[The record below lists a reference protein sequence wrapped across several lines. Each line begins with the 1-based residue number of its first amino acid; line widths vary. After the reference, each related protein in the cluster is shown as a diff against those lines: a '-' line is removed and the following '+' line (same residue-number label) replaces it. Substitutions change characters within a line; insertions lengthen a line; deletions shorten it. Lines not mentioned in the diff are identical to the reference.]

1 MTKPSGNQKD
11 DMSHSD
17 LPHEDMPLSGIRVLD
32 LSRVLAGPWVG
43 QTLADLGCDVI
54 KVERPGNGD
63 DTRAWGPPFIKTAAG
78 ENTQESAYYMS
89 ANRGKRSL
97 AVDMT
102 KPVGQKIL
110 QDLALHCDIVI
121 ENFKVGGLKKFGLDY
136 QRLTKINP
144 KLIYCSI
151 TGFGQE
157 GPYAD
162 KAGYDLM
169 IQGMGGLMSITGEA
183 DRQPMKV
190 GVAVVDLFSGMYGV
204 TGILA
209 ALFKRERTGRGD
221 HIDIALMD
229 CQAAMLANQAT
240 NYLVSDK
247 VPHRRGNAHP
257 NISPYEVFE
266 TSDGYMILAVGNDRQ
281 FEAFCD
287 VAGCVELAENP
298 KYQTNTARVENREQL
313 VPFVQG
319 ILNKKPTDY
328 WISALETVKVPCG
341 PINDLSRVFA
351 DPHIQQRGILKEYEH
366 SGGAKQQLVSTPIKY
381 AQAKSGAEL
390 SPPMLGQHT
399 DEVLSEILG
408 TNKDDIEKLR
418 NIGAIA

>member
-1 MTKPSGNQKD
+1 MSG
-11 DMSHSD
+11 
-17 LPHEDMPLSGIRVLD
+17 EDMPLKGVRVLD

-54 KVERPGNGD
+54 KVERPGCGD
-63 DTRAWGPPFIKTAAG
+63 DTRAWGPPFVKTSAG

-102 KPVGQKIL
+102 KAEGQKIL
-110 QDLALHCDIVI
+110 QDLVLHCDIVI
-121 ENFKVGGLKKFGLDY
+121 ENFKVGGLKKYDLDY
-136 QRLTKINP
+136 QSLSKINP

-266 TSDGYMILAVGNDRQ
+266 TSDGFMILAVGNDRQ
-281 FEAFCD
+281 FEAFCS
-287 VAGCVELAENP
+287 VAGCMELAENP
-298 KYQTNTARVENREQL
+298 KYLTNTARVENRAQL
-313 VPFVQG
+313 VPLVQNV
-319 ILNKKPTDY
+319 LKEKPTDF
-328 WISALETVKVPCG
+328 WITSLEAVKVPCG
-341 PINDLSRVFA
+341 SINDLSQVFS
-351 DPHIQQRGILKEYEH
+351 DPHIQQRGILKEYAH
-366 SGGAKQQLVSTPIKY
+366 PGGVKQQLVSTPIKY
-381 AQAKSGAEL
+381 GQAKSGAEL

-399 DEVLSEILG
+399 DEVLGEILG
-408 TNKDDIEKLR
+408 TEQDDIEKLR
-418 NIGAIA
+418 SIGAIA

>member
-1 MTKPSGNQKD
+1 MIKPSDNQKD
-11 DMSHSD
+11 DM
-17 LPHEDMPLSGIRVLD
+17 PPKDMPLDDMPLEGIRVLD

-54 KVERPGNGD
+54 KVERPGYGD
-63 DTRAWGPPFIKTAAG
+63 DTRAWGPPFVKTPAG

-102 KPVGQKIL
+102 KPEGQKIL

-136 QRLTKINP
+136 QSLSKINP

-169 IQGMGGLMSITGEA
+169 IQGMGGLMSITGETE
-183 DRQPMKV
+183 RQPMKV

-240 NYLVSDK
+240 NYLVSGK

-287 VAGCVELAENP
+287 IAGCAEFAENP
-298 KYQTNTARVENREQL
+298 KYQTNTARVENREEL
-313 VPFVQG
+313 VPFVQE
-319 ILNKKPTDY
+319 ILRGKPTDY
-328 WISALETVKVPCG
+328 WIKSLETVKVPCG
-341 PINDLSRVFA
+341 PINDLSQVFA
-351 DPHIQQRGILKEYEH
+351 DPHIQQRGILKEYTH
-366 SGGAKQQLVSTPIKY
+366 PDGAQQQLVSTPIKY
-381 AQAKSGAEL
+381 GQAKSGAEL
-390 SPPMLGQHT
+390 PPPMLGQHT
-399 DEVLSEILG
+399 DEVLSDILG
-408 TNKDDIEKLR
+408 TEKDDIEKLR
-418 NIGAIA
+418 RIGAIA

>member
-1 MTKPSGNQKD
+1 MPHDKMSG
-11 DMSHSD
+11 
-17 LPHEDMPLSGIRVLD
+17 EDMPLKGVRVLD

-54 KVERPGNGD
+54 KVERPGCGD
-63 DTRAWGPPFIKTAAG
+63 DTRAWGPPFVKTSAG

-102 KPVGQKIL
+102 KAEGQKIL
-110 QDLALHCDIVI
+110 QDLVLHCDIVI
-121 ENFKVGGLKKFGLDY
+121 ENFKVGGLKKYDLDY
-136 QRLTKINP
+136 QSLSKINP

-266 TSDGYMILAVGNDRQ
+266 TSDGFMILAVGNDRQ
-281 FEAFCD
+281 FEAFCS
-287 VAGCVELAENP
+287 VAGCMELAENP
-298 KYQTNTARVENREQL
+298 KYLTNTARVENRAQL
-313 VPFVQG
+313 VPLVQNV
-319 ILNKKPTDY
+319 LKEKPTDF
-328 WISALETVKVPCG
+328 WITSLEAVKVPCG
-341 PINDLSRVFA
+341 SINDLSQVFS
-351 DPHIQQRGILKEYEH
+351 DPHIQQRGILKEYAH
-366 SGGAKQQLVSTPIKY
+366 PGGVKQQLVSTPIKY
-381 AQAKSGAEL
+381 GQAKSGAEL

-399 DEVLSEILG
+399 DEVLGEILG
-408 TNKDDIEKLR
+408 TEQDDIEKLR
-418 NIGAIA
+418 SIGAIA

>member
-1 MTKPSGNQKD
+1 
-11 DMSHSD
+11 
-17 LPHEDMPLSGIRVLD
+17 MPLSGIRVLD

-54 KVERPGNGD
+54 KVERPGCGD
-63 DTRAWGPPFIKTAAG
+63 DTRAWGPPFIKTAAD
-78 ENTQESAYYMS
+78 ETTQESAYYMS

-102 KPVGQKIL
+102 KPEGQKIL
-110 QDLALHCDIVI
+110 QELVLHCDIVI

-136 QRLTKINP
+136 QSLAKINP

-281 FEAFCD
+281 FEAFCG
-287 VAGCVELAENP
+287 VAGCVELAKDP

-319 ILNKKPTDY
+319 MLKEKPTDF
-328 WISALETVKVPCG
+328 WIKSLEHVKVPCG
-341 PINDLSRVFA
+341 PINDLSQVFA

-366 SGGAKQQLVSTPIKY
+366 PGGAKQQLVSTPIKY
-381 AQAKSGAEL
+381 GQAKSGAEL

-399 DEVLSEILG
+399 DEVLCEILG

>member
-1 MTKPSGNQKD
+1 MTQPSDNQKN
-11 DMSHSD
+11 
-17 LPHEDMPLSGIRVLD
+17 DMPLEGVRVLD

-54 KVERPGNGD
+54 KVERPGCGD
-63 DTRAWGPPFIKTAAG
+63 DTRAWGPPFVKTSAG

-102 KPVGQKIL
+102 KAEGQKIL

-136 QRLTKINP
+136 ETLSKINP

-169 IQGMGGLMSITGEA
+169 VQGMGGLMSITGEA

-266 TSDGYMILAVGNDRQ
+266 TADGYMILAVGNDRQ

-287 VAGCVELAENP
+287 VAGCMELAENP
-298 KYQTNTARVENREQL
+298 KYQTNTTRVENREQL
-313 VPFVQG
+313 VPFVQEV
-319 ILNKKPTDY
+319 LKEKPTDF
-328 WISALETVKVPCG
+328 WISSLEKVKVPCG
-341 PINDLSRVFA
+341 PINDLSQVFA
-351 DPHIQQRGILKEYEH
+351 DPHIQQRGILKEYAH
-366 SGGAKQQLVSTPIKY
+366 PGGARQKLVSTPIKY
-381 AQAKSGAEL
+381 GQAKSGAEL

-408 TNKDDIEKLR
+408 TERDDIEKLR
-418 NIGAIA
+418 TIGAIA

>member
-1 MTKPSGNQKD
+1 MTQPSDNQKN
-11 DMSHSD
+11 
-17 LPHEDMPLSGIRVLD
+17 DMPLEGVRVLD

-54 KVERPGNGD
+54 KVERPGCGD
-63 DTRAWGPPFIKTAAG
+63 DTRAWGPPFVKTTAG

-102 KPVGQKIL
+102 KAEGQKIL

-136 QRLTKINP
+136 ETLSKINP

-266 TSDGYMILAVGNDRQ
+266 TADGYMILAVGNDRQ

-287 VAGCVELAENP
+287 VAGCMELAENP
-298 KYQTNTARVENREQL
+298 KYQTNTTRVENREQL
-313 VPFVQG
+313 VPFVQEV
-319 ILNKKPTDY
+319 LKEKPTDF
-328 WISALETVKVPCG
+328 WISSLEKVKVPCG
-341 PINDLSRVFA
+341 PINDLSQVFV
-351 DPHIQQRGILKEYEH
+351 DPHIQQRGILKEYAH
-366 SGGAKQQLVSTPIKY
+366 PGGARQKLVSTPIKY
-381 AQAKSGAEL
+381 GQAKSGAEL

-399 DEVLSEILG
+399 DEILGEILG
-408 TNKDDIEKLR
+408 AEQGDIEKLR
-418 NIGAIA
+418 SIGAIA

>member
-1 MTKPSGNQKD
+1 
-11 DMSHSD
+11 
-17 LPHEDMPLSGIRVLD
+17 MPLEGVRVLD

-54 KVERPGNGD
+54 KVERPGCGD
-63 DTRAWGPPFIKTAAG
+63 DTRAWGPPFVKTTAG

-102 KPVGQKIL
+102 KAEGQKIL

-136 QRLTKINP
+136 ETLSKINP

-266 TSDGYMILAVGNDRQ
+266 TADGYMILAVGNDRQ

-287 VAGCVELAENP
+287 VAGCMELAENP
-298 KYQTNTARVENREQL
+298 KYQTNTTRVENREQL
-313 VPFVQG
+313 VPFVQEV
-319 ILNKKPTDY
+319 LKEKPTDF
-328 WISALETVKVPCG
+328 WISSLEKVKVPCG
-341 PINDLSRVFA
+341 PINDLSQVFV
-351 DPHIQQRGILKEYEH
+351 DPHIQQRGILKEYAH
-366 SGGAKQQLVSTPIKY
+366 PGGARQKLVSTPIKY
-381 AQAKSGAEL
+381 GQAKSGAEL

-399 DEVLSEILG
+399 DEILGEILG
-408 TNKDDIEKLR
+408 AEQGDIEKLR
-418 NIGAIA
+418 SIGAIA